1 LLRDVQADDVIALAR
16 DHPRAAASL
25 DDTPGILVQ
34 LQLAQFERRTFGN
47 ITLLFGI

>member
-1 LLRDVQADDVIALAR
+1 LLATFRLTTEIALAR
-16 DHPRAAASL
+16 DHPCAAASPT
-25 DDTPGILVQ
+25 TPPEILVQ